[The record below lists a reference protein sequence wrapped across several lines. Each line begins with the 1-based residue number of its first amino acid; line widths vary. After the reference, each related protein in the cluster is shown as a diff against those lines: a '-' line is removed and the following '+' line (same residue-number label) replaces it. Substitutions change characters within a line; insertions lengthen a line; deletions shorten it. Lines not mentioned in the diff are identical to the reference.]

1 MQTMNELQTIPVIV
15 GAILAAALEH
25 LPGLKQRFAE
35 LKPYEKQIII
45 LAMCALVVA
54 TLYYVSCTGAAAW
67 VTCPENG
74 WLDGAMSF
82 VLMVA
87 ANQGAHRII
96 KRHA

>member
-1 MQTMNELQTIPVIV
+1 MNELQAIPVIV

-45 LAMCALVVA
+45 LAMCALVVT

-67 VTCPENG
+67 VMCPENG
-74 WLDGAMSF
+74 WLDGVMSF

-87 ANQGAHRII
+87 ANQGVYRLI
-96 KRHA
+96 KRSG

>member
-1 MQTMNELQTIPVIV
+1 MNELQTIPVVV

-25 LPGLKQRFAE
+25 LPGLKQRFGA

-67 VTCPENG
+67 VTCPKNG

-87 ANQGAHRII
+87 ANQGAHRIV